1 MFCIEMNIAIFSFY
15 FFLSS
20 CGKSGSVARAEICL
34 KEYASFA
41 LAEEAVLKQKSRNK
55 WLQLGD
61 QNTSYFHKIVKV
73 RNSKNN
79 LSHLL
84 NERVVAGLKMTD

>member
-1 MFCIEMNIAIFSFY
+1 MAKDRLDLAQQEVFSTY
-15 FFLSS
+15 
-20 CGKSGSVARAEICL
+20 GKSGSMARAIGCL
-34 KEYASFA
+34 KEYTSLA
-41 LAEEAVLKQKSRNK
+41 LAEGAFLKQKSRNK

-61 QNTSYFHKIVKV
+61 QNIAYFHKLVKV

-84 NERVVAGLKMTD
+84 DEHGHKVEDADKIK